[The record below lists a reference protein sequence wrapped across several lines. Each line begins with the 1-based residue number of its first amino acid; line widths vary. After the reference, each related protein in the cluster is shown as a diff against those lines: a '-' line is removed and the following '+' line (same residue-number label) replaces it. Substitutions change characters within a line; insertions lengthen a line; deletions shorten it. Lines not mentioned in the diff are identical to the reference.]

1 MAWGSPVNGRIYQEG
16 LFPAVGGPRNIL
28 PSNYFLL
35 VPLSYPIALGWNAV
49 EAALTQNA
57 TNEYTG
63 GGPQGLR
70 SYFYDTV
77 GVQVGRDP
85 TLSGVPAMTQVY
97 KVVWNWIEGSGATWS
112 ESYWVNASTAQQAAT
127 PPLGVLT
134 TRLGIADPTSL
145 LKSIRSFSTLSSRDT
160 FINTLLISGKY
171 SSPTGAGPAP
181 AGTSAVVSF
190 GAPGSRTVFHWWR
203 GLNSSLIVLNSLTGF
218 PLPPAFLLSSIA
230 SFATYYGAA
239 GAGIRVL
246 NTPMRYQ
253 IVDLVYN
260 PVTKLSTVTYQNP
273 PTGAPFAVAS
283 NNRVIIGLAS
293 KKDLP
298 SLNGGWTVQNFV
310 AAAAGATGTFQI
322 PYTLP
327 NGLTTIPTSAYVKN
341 QGYSTIT
348 PYNGAFANLAFYGTR
363 STHST
368 FSDSRGARRAQRLRT
383 LA

>member
-190 GAPGSRTVFHWWR
+190 GRPVPGRFFTGGEDSIHPLSSSIRSQAFPCPPPSCSVRLRLSQLITGPRGPGS
-203 GLNSSLIVLNSLTGF
+203 
-218 PLPPAFLLSSIA
+218 
-230 SFATYYGAA
+230 
-239 GAGIRVL
+239 
-246 NTPMRYQ
+246 
-253 IVDLVYN
+253 VYSTR
-260 PVTKLSTVTYQNP
+260 PCDTRLSTW
-273 PTGAPFAVAS
+273 F
-283 NNRVIIGLAS
+283 IIPL
-293 KKDLP
+293 
-298 SLNGGWTVQNFV
+298 
-310 AAAAGATGTFQI
+310 
-322 PYTLP
+322 
-327 NGLTTIPTSAYVKN
+327 
-341 QGYSTIT
+341 
-348 PYNGAFANLAFYGTR
+348 R
-363 STHST
+363 S
-368 FSDSRGARRAQRLRT
+368 
-383 LA
+383 